1 MNKNSI
7 FDQNIEVQKIYK
19 DLNFNMNKKE
29 DDLKN
34 LINEKDLIIQ
44 EMDQK
49 LKEQEKIIYKNKNKI
64 KTLNE
69 KLNQV
74 VEQLKEFKALEVEIK
89 NLLKYNK
96 SNISLNSELNS
107 NNFGNNSDY
116 SPCDE
121 NTNNESGYEV
131 NSDENEDLFYD
142 EYEDLFEE
150 DKIIVNNK
158 NLIKKGKKKKKIKKE
173 QKIEKINKDN
183 LLIEKFEKNQ
193 IEEHYMLIGK
203 TIPVFN
209 QEILKNKNL
218 YSFKSNILRTNE
230 HFYLLK
236 HSINLPN
243 MKMNKIDFDL
253 SGKFNKFPL
262 DITPMQDNEDLL
274 YNKFLLLV
282 VETLDN
288 NIICLFFNKSELPK
302 NCFYLFINE
311 KKLFYY
317 QKKNEENIYKNE
329 KNVFFKDEICHA
341 RYKYNK
347 ETVENIG
354 ELKSFF
360 FDGFFRLINN
370 FESLKCKEIEV
381 FEILSE

>member
-1 MNKNSI
+1 MNRSI
-7 FDQNIEVQKIYK
+7 SLEQNIEVEKMYK

-44 EMDQK
+44 EMDKKLQK
-49 LKEQEKIIYKNKNKI
+49 QEKIIYKNKNKI

-74 VEQLKEFKALEVEIK
+74 VEQLQEFKALEVEIK

-116 SPCDE
+116 SPFDE
-121 NTNNESGYEV
+121 NTNNESGYEY

-158 NLIKKGKKKKKIKKE
+158 NLIKKGKKKRKIKKD
-173 QKIEKINKDN
+173 QKIEKIDKNN
-183 LLIEKFEKNQ
+183 LLIEKYEKNQ
-193 IEEHYMLIGK
+193 IEDNYILIGK
-203 TIPVFN
+203 TIPAFN

-218 YSFKSNILRTNE
+218 YSFKSNILKTNE

-243 MKMNKIDFDL
+243 MKMNKINFDL

-262 DITPMQDNEDLL
+262 DITPMQDNEDLF
-274 YNKFLLLV
+274 YNKFLLLI

-302 NCFYLFINE
+302 NCFYLFISN
-311 KKLFYY
+311 LFLI
-317 QKKNEENIYKNE
+317 IYIFLCIQERFNSIK
-329 KNVFFKDEICHA
+329 V
-341 RYKYNK
+341 
-347 ETVENIG
+347 
-354 ELKSFF
+354 
-360 FDGFFRLINN
+360 
-370 FESLKCKEIEV
+370 
-381 FEILSE
+381 